1 MYAYVYILASERNGT
16 LYIGVTT
23 DLVKRVWEHKNNVV
37 EGFTK
42 AYNVHTLVWYECV
55 GDINVAIFREK
66 QLKERKHI
74 WKLRII
80 ENMNPNW
87 EDLYSLII

>member
-1 MYAYVYILASERNGT
+1 MSAYVYILASGRNGT
-16 LYIGVTT
+16 LYIGITSE
-23 DLVKRVWEHKNNVV
+23 LVKRIWEHKNGIVD
-37 EGFTK
+37 GFSKT
-42 AYNVHTLVWYECV
+42 YHVHNLVWYESV
-55 GDINVAIFREK
+55 EDISAAILREK
-66 QLKERKHI
+66 QLKEWKRI